1 MVNMDELS
9 LSWHLEPRGTVLR
22 AYHGGI
28 RVRSDQRRAR
38 CTCIASISSD
48 HAFNLLLPTI
58 FVGNTHQFDLSFTR
72 TARARYHSLF
82 VWRERSA
89 WMTHQLMQRYL
100 EVLAALPRDKPLI
113 LLCDMCPSHLGLDIF
128 TFAQA
133 RGVRMVMVPTHLTCL
148 LQPLDVCVFRS
159 FRCAI
164 ERRWNEARSRAPQGE
179 LSKLAWLEVVA
190 GAVQAVLR
198 EKEWR
203 RAFLTTGIME
213 KQEHV
218 ARKLLQALGW
228 KQLPV
233 IAPGPP
239 SCGQACQMFPNRR
252 LSFNVSAVV
261 EWSDMHSVPAGNV
274 RSLD

>member
-1 MVNMDELS
+1 MDELS

-218 ARKLLQALGW
+218 LKAELEELRQQRAHLRQQIKVNRAQTKDANRRKKKLLKAARQLNVEDLKSLVAL
-228 KQLPV
+228 K
-233 IAPGPP
+233 A
-239 SCGQACQMFPNRR
+239 A
-252 LSFNVSAVV
+252 
-261 EWSDMHSVPAGNV
+261 D
-274 RSLD
+274 